1 MTREQR
7 DALRKQIDAVLRE
20 RLRLNQPPSN
30 GRGRPRGG
38 FHISKPIS

>member
-7 DALRKQIDAVLRE
+7 DALRKEIDAVMRE

-30 GRGRPRGG
+30 GDGRPRRG
-38 FHISKPIS
+38 FHTRPKS